1 MKTAILIILL
11 VICPP
16 LYSKGSSSC
25 LNKEDII
32 RIDIKDAKVSDFN
45 SLVDDISCICLKSG
59 NRSSFDSCIK
69 MARYN
74 DYLYLMVR
82 TIAGNK
88 VVIYKN
94 TGEFVKEITFS
105 DTLLVSSLVIVPSQQ
120 QLWVVSRLKI
130 LNKFKL
136 DGTLISRFSL
146 PFPIVDLAAVG
157 SQNFLV
163 YDGGGPNNIENHHL
177 ALTDFKSIHNVFL
190 KSTNKKKLPFFPQ
203 NMFAPDVNNSNL
215 FIFPDCTDT
224 IYLYNAK
231 KEEVKPY
238 YYLNFHGDFLTRDM
252 YPDGGFSDKDMSD
265 IITKR
270 KYIYSQY
277 CFYQASGRLFFKLA
291 GKQDDF
297 CTIKLANNT
306 MQLFNSLFDGYRP
319 TTYNPFIGSDGQCL
333 YFIIKEKD
341 LVKHYQKNKCTY
353 PNIKRLLPSLS
364 ENKSNWIMLSIK
376 IKNSL

>member
-105 DTLLVSSLVIVPSQQ
+105 DALLVSSLVIVPSQQ

-190 KSTNKKKLPFFPQ
+190 KSTNKKKLPFFHR
-203 NMFAPDVNNSNL
+203 
-215 FIFPDCTDT
+215 IC
-224 IYLYNAK
+224 
-231 KEEVKPY
+231 
-238 YYLNFHGDFLTRDM
+238 
-252 YPDGGFSDKDMSD
+252 
-265 IITKR
+265 
-270 KYIYSQY
+270 
-277 CFYQASGRLFFKLA
+277 
-291 GKQDDF
+291 
-297 CTIKLANNT
+297 
-306 MQLFNSLFDGYRP
+306 
-319 TTYNPFIGSDGQCL
+319 
-333 YFIIKEKD
+333 
-341 LVKHYQKNKCTY
+341 
-353 PNIKRLLPSLS
+353 LLP
-364 ENKSNWIMLSIK
+364 M
-376 IKNSL
+376 